1 MLLLKSGSC
10 FPLSDGGSKIR
21 KHFLERES
29 KKGKKKK
36 KILHPPRTTS
46 CKTSTQQFQFI
57 IIAVSP
63 EIGRNFACCSIT
75 ADSPWTPSTEPTKF
89 PPRLGSPIF
98 GESNS
103 SVTILMD
110 QLKIPLESSRS
121 RDRCWPAEQFRTRD
135 LLLLLRVFFLPRK
148 KKVKRSAA
156 GGRRRGDRDR
166 FWTGQQPRI
175 RENNTRYR
183 VERKLA
189 TS

>member
-1 MLLLKSGSC
+1 MLSSFGWRLKNTKTLSG
-10 FPLSDGGSKIR
+10 KR
-21 KHFLERES
+21 VEKR
-29 KKGKKKK
+29 KKKK

-110 QLKIPLESSRS
+110 QLKIPFESSRS

>member
-29 KKGKKKK
+29 KKKN
-36 KILHPPRTTS
+36 PPRTTS

-98 GESNS
+98 GESNTRYDSNGPIENPPRILSKPRSLLARRTISNTRS
-103 SVTILMD
+103 SSS
-110 QLKIPLESSRS
+110 SSRVLS
-121 RDRCWPAEQFRTRD
+121 STEEESEKIC
-135 LLLLLRVFFLPRK
+135 
-148 KKVKRSAA
+148 
-156 GGRRRGDRDR
+156 GGREETRGSRSILNGP
-166 FWTGQQPRI
+166 TTS
-175 RENNTRYR
+175 NTR
-183 VERKLA
+183 K
-189 TS
+189 

>member
-1 MLLLKSGSC
+1 MLLLKSRSC
-10 FPLSDGGSKIR
+10 FPLSDGGLKIR

-29 KKGKKKK
+29 KKGKKK

-98 GESNS
+98 GESNTRYDSNGPIENPPRILSKPRSLLARRTISNTRS
-103 SVTILMD
+103 SSSS
-110 QLKIPLESSRS
+110 SSRVLS
-121 RDRCWPAEQFRTRD
+121 STEEESEKIC
-135 LLLLLRVFFLPRK
+135 
-148 KKVKRSAA
+148 
-156 GGRRRGDRDR
+156 GGREETRGSRSILNGP
-166 FWTGQQPRI
+166 TTS
-175 RENNTRYR
+175 NTR
-183 VERKLA
+183 K
-189 TS
+189 

>member
-10 FPLSDGGSKIR
+10 FPLSDGGLKIR

-98 GESNS
+98 GESNTRYDSNGPIENPPRILSKPRSLLARRTISNTRS
-103 SVTILMD
+103 SSS
-110 QLKIPLESSRS
+110 SSRVLS
-121 RDRCWPAEQFRTRD
+121 STEEESEKIC
-135 LLLLLRVFFLPRK
+135 
-148 KKVKRSAA
+148 
-156 GGRRRGDRDR
+156 GGREETRGSRSILNGP
-166 FWTGQQPRI
+166 TTS
-175 RENNTRYR
+175 NTR
-183 VERKLA
+183 K
-189 TS
+189 